1 MDPMALA
8 GSAVALLVPYLERV
22 AGRVV
27 GQAAEDLDQA
37 VMGVVG
43 RIYNAIKGRVTVDGF
58 AEGALKRLEQRPVDE
73 GRQATLQDVMA
84 ELIEGDPAFQT
95 VLTKLVEEAKAT
107 GGTSIAQIA
116 DSGAAAVGGNV
127 TMTGTH
133 VAGRDM
139 TIGGDHREGSRS

>member
-27 GQAAEDLDQA
+27 GQVGQDLDQA
-37 VMGVVG
+37 VMGVVE
-43 RIYNAIKGRVTVDGF
+43 RIYAAIKSRVGVDGF
-58 AEGALKRLEQRPVDE
+58 AEGALERLEQQPVDQR
-73 GRQATLQDVMA
+73 RQATVQDVVA
-84 ELIEGDPAFQT
+84 ELIDDDSAFRT
-95 VLTKLVEEAKAT
+95 LLTELVEEAKAA

-116 DSGAAAVGGNV
+116 ESGAAAVGGNV

-139 TIGGDHREGSRS
+139 TIGGDHRDDTRP

>member
-1 MDPMALA
+1 
-8 GSAVALLVPYLERV
+8 
-22 AGRVV
+22 
-27 GQAAEDLDQA
+27 
-37 VMGVVG
+37 MGVVG